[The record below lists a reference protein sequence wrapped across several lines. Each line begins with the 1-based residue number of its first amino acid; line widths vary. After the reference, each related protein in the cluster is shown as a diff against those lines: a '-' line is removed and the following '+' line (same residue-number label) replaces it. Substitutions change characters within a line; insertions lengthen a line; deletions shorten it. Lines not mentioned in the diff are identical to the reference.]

1 MCPQRPLEDGEGD
14 GEGVVGADG
23 LADGEDPAVGVPWW
37 WLNFSTYVTPAAAS
51 TSATPT
57 ATSRRSLPPPWR
69 ARLPRGAPRGGPPAA
84 GAAVSFSAVVLA
96 AGAAWAAPVALAVL
110 VPVAAATGAA
120 RPGQDDADPVASSS
134 AGHGWIEGTSMDGG

>member
-23 LADGEDPAVGVPWW
+23 LADGEGPAVGVPWW
-37 WLNFSTYVTPAAAS
+37 WLNFSTYVTAAAAITS
-51 TSATPT
+51 TAPT
-57 ATSRRSLPPPWR
+57 ATSSRSLRPPLR
-69 ARLPRGAPRGGPPAA
+69 ARLPRGGPPAA

-96 AGAAWAAPVALAVL
+96 AGAPVVLAPAVLAPAALAA
-110 VPVAAATGAA
+110 VAAATGAA

-134 AGHGWIEGTSMDGG
+134 AGQGWIDGTSMDGG

>member
-37 WLNFSTYVTPAAAS
+37 LNFSTYVTAAAAITS
-51 TSATPT
+51 TAPT
-57 ATSRRSLPPPWR
+57 ATSSRSLRPPLR
-69 ARLPRGAPRGGPPAA
+69 ARLPRGGPPAA
-84 GAAVSFSAVVLA
+84 GAAVSFSAAVLA
-96 AGAAWAAPVALAVL
+96 AGAAPVVLAPVVLAPAVL
-110 VPVAAATGAA
+110 TAVAAATGAA

-134 AGHGWIEGTSMDGG
+134 AGQGWIDGTSTDGG

>member
-23 LADGEDPAVGVPWW
+23 LTDGEDPAVGVPWW
-37 WLNFSTYVTPAAAS
+37 LNFSTYVTAAAAITS
-51 TSATPT
+51 TAPT
-57 ATSRRSLPPPWR
+57 ATSSRSLPPLLR

-84 GAAVSFSAVVLA
+84 GAAVSFSAGLLA
-96 AGAAWAAPVALAVL
+96 AGAVWAVPVVPAPVVL
-110 VPVAAATGAA
+110 VAVAGATGAA

-134 AGHGWIEGTSMDGG
+134 AGQGWIEGTSM